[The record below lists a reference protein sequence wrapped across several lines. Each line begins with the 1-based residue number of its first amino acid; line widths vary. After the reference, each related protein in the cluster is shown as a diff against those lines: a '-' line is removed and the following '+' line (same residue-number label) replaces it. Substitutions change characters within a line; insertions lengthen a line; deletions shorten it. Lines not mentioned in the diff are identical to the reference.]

1 MSPEQQA
8 YPPAAPGSWGAPPPG
23 APPAGAAPQWG
34 APPPGAPPG
43 GAAPQWGAPPPGQW
57 GGQPGYPAQPRN
69 GLGIA
74 ALILGILGLLSSIV
88 VVGALPGLIAVVLG
102 FVGMG
107 KAKRGEATNR
117 GVALAGVITGA
128 LAVLVAIA
136 LVAAGAAFVSTHKHD
151 LQTYSDCLKK
161 ATTQEEQQ
169 ACADQFGRSI
179 TP

>member
-23 APPAGAAPQWG
+23 APPAGAAPQWSG
-34 APPPGAPPG
+34 PPPA
-43 GAAPQWGAPPPGQW
+43 GQW

-88 VVGALPGLIAVVLG
+88 VIGALPGLIAVVLG

-128 LAVLVAIA
+128 LAVLVAVA
-136 LVAAGAAFVSTHKHD
+136 LVVAGAAFVSTHKHD
-151 LQTYSDCLKK
+151 LQNYSDCLKK

-169 ACADQFGRSI
+169 ACADQFGRSL